1 MVLFIH
7 RNFKALSDY
16 DETSLIR
23 NDANFLSNKNGIYL
37 PKRIFLSYL
46 WILLKLAESNPGTM
60 LLITT
65 FLGVLI
71 DRCNAKT

>member
-23 NDANFLSNKNGIYL
+23 NDANILSNKNGIYL
-37 PKRIFLSYL
+37 PKGIFLSYL
-46 WILLKLAESNPGTM
+46 WILLMLAESNPDTM
-60 LLITT
+60 LLITA